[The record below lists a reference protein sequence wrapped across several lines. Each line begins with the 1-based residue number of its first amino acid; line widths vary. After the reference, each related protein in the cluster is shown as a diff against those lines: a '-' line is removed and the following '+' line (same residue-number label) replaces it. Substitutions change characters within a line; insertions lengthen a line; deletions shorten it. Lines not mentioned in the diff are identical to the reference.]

1 MAQFLAAANRLG
13 RWNLRGMNRR
23 HSKLT
28 DWGLKH
34 VSIDSDAAI
43 LDIGCGGG
51 RTIHKLAAIATK
63 GKVYGVDSSETSVAA
78 SRKTAEECIKSG
90 RVEIFHGSISHLPFP
105 DQMFA
110 LATAVETRF
119 LLARFA
125 GGYAR
130 SLTRPKTWRST
141 GHRRGSLQGWEI
153 RPACSK
159 ICRPDAKNGFSIR
172 EPECR

>member
-1 MAQFLAAANRLG
+1 
-13 RWNLRGMNRR
+13 MNRR
-23 HSKLT
+23 QSKLT

-78 SRKTAEECIKSG
+78 SRKANEECIKSR
-90 RVEIFHGSISHLPFP
+90 RVEILHGSVSHLPFP

-110 LATAVETRF
+110 LATAVVGF
-119 LLARFA
+119 VPLARA
-125 GGYAR
+125 LRPWLKTRQEGNRRR
-130 SLTRPKTWRST
+130 S
-141 GHRRGSLQGWEI
+141 
-153 RPACSK
+153 
-159 ICRPDAKNGFSIR
+159 
-172 EPECR
+172 